1 MGKRQIHKS
10 QGSAIPRCAQFTL
23 CASFFVCFT
32 TDNVPGAAG
41 RVATSRIHPERSGG
55 GGHTAERERQPG
67 AAQHEGNVAQ
77 RAGGVSQRRRAN
89 AKLRDVSPANV
100 WGFFFEFPHKCS
112 KLSESRHRWSHCG
125 VDRGGVV
132 PPWTS
137 RKSQTTI
144 HNTAAAQPP
153 VIVSGLQEETGESGG
168 RSEILFFPLRQTVQ
182 PFGGNLLGQ
191 GLRCFKKLWKKI

>member
-1 MGKRQIHKS
+1 MRSIYTVRLVLYLFYNRQHSRGCREGCNK
-10 QGSAIPRCAQFTL
+10 PH
-23 CASFFVCFT
+23 
-32 TDNVPGAAG
+32 
-41 RVATSRIHPERSGG
+41 TSREVW
-55 GGHTAERERQPG
+55 GGHTAEREHQPG

-125 VDRGGVV
+125 VDHGGVV

-168 RSEILFFPLRQTVQ
+168 RTEILFFP
-182 PFGGNLLGQ
+182 FD
-191 GLRCFKKLWKKI
+191 KLCSPLVGTCWARV